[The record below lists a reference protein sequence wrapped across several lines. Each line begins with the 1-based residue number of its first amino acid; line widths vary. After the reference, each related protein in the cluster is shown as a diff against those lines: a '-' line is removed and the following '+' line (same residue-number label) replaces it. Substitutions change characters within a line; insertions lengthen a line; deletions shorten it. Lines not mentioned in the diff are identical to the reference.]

1 MDVRLIVLAL
11 GAFAGTM
18 ESAVLPGLLPAIGT
32 EMGVTVAQAGLLVF
46 AYSVAYSL
54 SAPIIS
60 SLFSS
65 VDRRTTLV
73 VAELVFGLS
82 ALAMALLHVF
92 DLIVVARG
100 VLAVAAVLFTSTAQ
114 ATAYAISPPD
124 RRGRAVGFVVTGA
137 TLAVALGAPAGAVL
151 GLNYGWRLTFGI
163 IAALAVASGLVMAL
177 RLPKGLA
184 NERHSFAERLAVL
197 KQPGV
202 GLALMI
208 SLITALGVF
217 PPGIYFASL
226 TTDVMHMDI
235 AGIPVVML
243 SAGIGAV
250 AGSTLGGQMTDRMGV
265 FPAVILLSIAVT
277 VLLAA
282 MSAVTLLPAS
292 LVPPFWVVL
301 YGLLSFAGWGLY
313 SAQVGLLGGLAPQ
326 AVTLAISLNLTS
338 SNFGGAIAAVI
349 GGQVIERLGGGSL
362 GLVCAGFCAVSLALL
377 FLNRRTFARV
387 GRSER

>member
-92 DLIVVARG
+92 DLIVAARA

-114 ATAYAISPPD
+114 ATAYAIAPPD

-226 TTDVMHMDI
+226 TTDVMHMDV
-235 AGIPVVML
+235 AGIPLVML

-250 AGSTLGGQMTDRMGV
+250 AGSTLGGQMTDRLGV
-265 FPAVILLSIAVT
+265 FRAVILLSIAVT

-282 MSAVTLLPAS
+282 MSAVTLLPTS

-349 GGQVIERLGGGSL
+349 GGQVIERLGGGAL

-377 FLNRRTFARV
+377 FLNRRTFSRA
-387 GRSER
+387 GRTES

>member
-1 MDVRLIVLAL
+1 VDVRLIVLAL

-100 VLAVAAVLFTSTAQ
+100 MLAVAAVLFTSTAQ

>member
-235 AGIPVVML
+235 VGIPVVML

-265 FPAVILLSIAVT
+265 FRAVVLLSIAVT

-349 GGQVIERLGGGSL
+349 GGQVIERLGGGAL

-377 FLNRRTFARV
+377 FLNRRTFARA
-387 GRSER
+387 GRSES